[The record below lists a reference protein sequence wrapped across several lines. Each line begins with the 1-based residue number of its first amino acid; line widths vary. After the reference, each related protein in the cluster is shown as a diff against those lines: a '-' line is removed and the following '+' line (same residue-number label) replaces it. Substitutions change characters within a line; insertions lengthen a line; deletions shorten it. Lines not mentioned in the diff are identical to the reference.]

1 MRTLIFSILLPALM
15 LISCQS
21 KENPSSGEKAATMGT
36 AAPRDGMFI
45 HLSKGPEDA
54 HRVLM
59 AFKMAEVMS
68 ADKDVLMYLDIEA
81 VHLVVKD
88 APDVSKEGFPSTLEQ
103 ISKLLEAGVIIQVC
117 PTCLK
122 VAGYTESDL
131 MEGVSLANKE
141 KFFNF
146 TQGKTLSIDY

>member
-1 MRTLIFSILLPALM
+1 MLFPVLM
-15 LISCQS
+15 LFSCQTAD
-21 KENPSSGEKAATMGT
+21 KSSGGQT
-36 AAPRDGMFI
+36 AAPEQAAMTDGMFI
-45 HLSKGPEDA
+45 HLTKGPEDP

-68 ADKDVLMYLDIEA
+68 SDKNVLMYLDIEA
-81 VHLVVKD
+81 VHLVVKG
-88 APDVSKEGFPSTLEQ
+88 APDVGMEGFTSSLEE
-103 ISKLLEAGVIIQVC
+103 IRKLLDQGVIIQVC

-122 VAGYTESDL
+122 VAGYSESDL
-131 MEGVSLANKE
+131 MEGVVLANKE